1 MKRVSGRVLFWAG
14 GALIALSLACAAVVT
29 LCNVPVADRFRRIWE
44 ALTVLLGCGCF
55 AAAATRRTF
64 AGRSRNVSHSIYAL
78 KLTGCIF
85 LWFLIIQVTLRC
97 FS

>member
-1 MKRVSGRVLFWAG
+1 MKHVSDRVLFWAG

-29 LCNVPVADRFRRIWE
+29 LGNVPVADRFRRIWE

-55 AAAATRRTF
+55 TF
-64 AGRSRNVSHSIYAL
+64 AGRSRNASHSIYAL

>member
-1 MKRVSGRVLFWAG
+1 MKHVSDRVLFWTG
-14 GALIALSLACAAVVT
+14 GILIAVSLVCAAVVT
-29 LCNVPVADRFRRIWE
+29 LGNITIADQPRRIWE

-55 AAAATRRTF
+55 AAAASRRTF
-64 AGRSRNVSHSIYAL
+64 AGRAKNASNSIYAL

-97 FS
+97 FL